1 MVNGHVGWVLAGVTV
16 VVIGAGVTLAHG
28 PGRKPPRVPVTATNH
43 RVPAVVRRNV
53 SRDGQPTFSLP
64 AGTRLSAYAPLAN
77 GNLFAYAV
85 LRTHRHVCELAYEA
99 HRRTFAPVLR
109 NALGVVSGCH
119 LISSELPES
128 LNLAPATIIGP
139 MMLYGTAPRSADRV
153 ELHTDTG
160 RTYEFSLPHV
170 PVTGDRGR
178 EAVVLDL
185 TRLGNQLVRRAT
197 LMDGGRVVEVNPFF
211 P

>member
-1 MVNGHVGWVLAGVTV
+1 M
-16 VVIGAGVTLAHG
+16 GAGVTLAHR
-28 PGRKPPRVPVTATNH
+28 PGRQPARAPVTATDH
-43 RVPAVVRRNV
+43 RVPTVVGRNI
-53 SRDGQPTFSLP
+53 SRDGQATFALP
-64 AGTRLSAYAPLAN
+64 AGARLSAYAPLAN

-85 LRTHRHVCELAYEA
+85 MRIHRHVCELAYEA

-160 RTYEFSLPHV
+160 RTYEFALPHV
-170 PVTGDRGR
+170 PVAGDGPR

-185 TRLGNQLVRRAT
+185 TRLGNELVRRAT
-197 LMDGGRVVEVNPFF
+197 LKDGGRVVEVNRFF